1 MQDRP
6 DRLPSLDLL
15 LTFEA
20 AARHLSFTLAAAE
33 CFVTQSA
40 VSRQIRTL
48 EQALGVELFH
58 RGHRSLAL
66 TEQGT
71 MLRDAC
77 REALG
82 QLRETIE
89 RLRARNARQV
99 LTLTTTPGLAALW
112 LIPRL
117 ARFTGGHPGVDVRI
131 DATLETRDFE
141 RDGIDIAVRYGPVG
155 ATPGVKLFDEEVL
168 PVCAPSLLAAG
179 PALETAADLA
189 LHTLLRIDLRQASG
203 PLSEWQPWFAAMG
216 LPDLEPRAEITFN
229 NYDAVASA
237 AVHGQGVALGRRPL
251 VDALLADGRL
261 VAPLADTVSSARA
274 YFLIVAQRSA
284 HRPETKD
291 LRNWLLE
298 EACGRRSGQASGGS
312 APQTPPG

>member
-6 DRLPSLDLL
+6 GRLPSLDLL

-20 AARHLSFTLAAAE
+20 AARNLSFTLAAGE
-33 CFVTQSA
+33 RFVTQSA

-48 EQALGVELFH
+48 EDSLGVELFH

-66 TEQGT
+66 TDQGAL
-71 MLRDAC
+71 LRDAC

-82 QLRETIE
+82 PLRETID
-89 RLRARNARQV
+89 RMRARNARQV

-117 ARFTGGHPGVDVRI
+117 ARFTGAHPGVDVRI
-131 DATLETRDFE
+131 DASLATRDFE
-141 RDGIDIAVRYGPVG
+141 RDGIDVAVRYGAVG
-155 ATPGVKLFDEEVL
+155 ATPGVKLFDEEVF

-179 PALETAADLA
+179 PKLETAADLA
-189 LHTLLRIDLRQASG
+189 RHTLLRIDLRQASG
-203 PLSEWQPWFAAMG
+203 LLSEWQPWFTAMG
-216 LPDLEPRAEITFN
+216 LPDLEPRAEITFTN
-229 NYDAVASA
+229 FDAVASA

-284 HRPETKD
+284 HRAETRA
-291 LRNWLLE
+291 LRGWLLD
-298 EACGRRSGQASGGS
+298 EACAPRPGG
-312 APQTPPG
+312 AAGGPPLQPPAA